1 MPPGA
6 GRLPLSPAAAFSV
19 VLAIIVCVVLLFLP
33 TAQSMAA
40 IWTRSATFTHG
51 WLVLPAALWFIWQR
65 RQALAA
71 MAPAP
76 WWPALPGI
84 AAGGALWLAGE
95 LTGSIS
101 PTHLALVILVVSSVV
116 AVTGLA
122 WARVLTFPLAFLF
135 FAVPFGEALIPVL
148 IDWTADFAVLALKL
162 SGVPVFREGNDLTI
176 PTGQWSVVE
185 ACSGVRYLLASLMVG
200 MLYAWTM
207 YRSPER
213 RALFVLASLLM
224 PIVANW
230 LRAYLIILLG
240 HLSDNKLAAGVDH
253 LIYGWVFFG
262 IVILAMFL
270 IGARWREDEA
280 APIAARAS
288 APDPAASPRTLLTGV
303 ALVAATLA
311 LWPVLSLALMAPAD
325 ARAVSPVQPVAQA
338 GWTVQANAS
347 PRWQPRLHAPRAL
360 LALSYRSSGATVW
373 LHAGFFRAQ
382 TQDSE
387 LVNSLHQIAQEQG
400 GWREVARASA
410 VAPVGGESVTW
421 RTTIV
426 RDTAGGG
433 YERIWLAYWVG
444 ADATEGWTASGTRA
458 KLNLALDRLLRR
470 SDTAAWVS
478 LSTTHDP
485 ERPHQSEAVLRGFV
499 ADMGASLQQA
509 LAETAK

>member
-1 MPPGA
+1 MPPAA
-6 GRLPLSPAAAFSV
+6 GRLPLSPAVAFGV
-19 VLAIIVCVVLLFLP
+19 VVAIIVCVVLLFLP

-51 WLVLPAALWFIWQR
+51 WLVLPAALWFVWQR

-71 MAPAP
+71 IAPAP
-76 WWPALPGI
+76 WWPALLGI

-95 LTGSIS
+95 LTGSLS
-101 PTHLALVILVVSSVV
+101 PTHFALVILVVSTLV
-116 AVTGLA
+116 AATGPG
-122 WARVLTFPLAFLF
+122 WGRVLTFPLAFLF

-176 PTGQWSVVE
+176 PTGSWSVVE

-207 YRSPER
+207 YRSPGR

-280 APIAARAS
+280 APNAALTVAPS
-288 APDPAASPRTLLTGV
+288 AAISPRTLLTGV
-303 ALVAATLA
+303 TVAAAALA
-311 LWPVLSLALMAPAD
+311 VWPVLSLALMSPAD
-325 ARAVSPVQPVAQA
+325 ARAVTPVQPVAQA
-338 GWTVQANAS
+338 GWSVQADAA

-360 LALSYRSSGATVW
+360 LVQSYRDSGATVF

-400 GWREVARASA
+400 GWRQVARGSA
-410 VAPVGGESVTW
+410 VANVGGAPVTW
-421 RTTIV
+421 STTVV
-426 RDTAGGG
+426 RDAASGG
-433 YERIWLAYWVG
+433 YQRIWIAYWIG
-444 ADATEGWTASGTRA
+444 AGASEGWTASGARA
-458 KLNLALDRLLRR
+458 KLDLALDRLWRR
-470 SDTAAWVS
+470 SDTAAWVA
-478 LSTTHDP
+478 LSTPHDP
-485 ERPHQSEAVLRGFV
+485 ERPQQSEAVLRGFV

-509 LAETAK
+509 LVETAK